1 MEGKAIN
8 TKNLIFIVIG
18 LILFIAAFFY
28 SYNIYKTEGEKRS
41 VFIEKTPEDSTGYL
55 DISAYIV
62 SIDPLKGDITV
73 RLDFQPMGS
82 LADEKG
88 SPTTDI
94 ELFVNSLT
102 GKQEHVFSKA
112 KTINPIDVT
121 LNLYDGLVTDYPY
134 DSHKADLIV
143 VTTAK
148 QKQFNAE
155 LNAKEEIEIPVENI
169 INFSGSITGYT
180 IDAELN
186 NENENNFTELSID
199 ISRADSIK
207 FFSVLVMII
216 MWVLILMLFLLIF
229 DILVRGRKIEIAMFT
244 FCSAMLFAFPAFR
257 NMMPLS
263 PPIGAFPDYMA
274 FFWAEGMAALTLV
287 VLILT
292 WFSRRTT

>member
-1 MEGKAIN
+1 MEGKTIN
-8 TKNLIFIVIG
+8 RKNLIFIVIG
-18 LILFIAAFFY
+18 LIIFLAAFIY

-41 VFIEKTPEDSTGYL
+41 VFIEKMPEGKSDFL
-55 DISAYIV
+55 EIMAYIV

-73 RLDFQPMGS
+73 RLDFRPVGT
-82 LADEKG
+82 LANDKG
-88 SPTTDI
+88 APTTDI

-102 GKQEHVFSKA
+102 GKQEHNFSKG

-143 VTTAK
+143 VTTSK
-148 QKQFNAE
+148 QKQFDSE
-155 LNAKEEIEIPVENI
+155 LNKWEENEIPIDNT
-169 INFSGSITGYT
+169 INFSGSITGYQ
-180 IDAELN
+180 IDAELQN
-186 NENENNFTELSID
+186 DNPDNMTELYID

-216 MWVLILMLFLLIF
+216 MWVLITMLFLLIF

-244 FCSAMLFAFPAFR
+244 FASAMLFAFPAFR

-263 PPIGAFPDYMA
+263 PPIGAFPDYVA

-287 VLILT
+287 LLILT
-292 WFSRRTT
+292 WFSRKSS